1 MVKGLASSII
11 ESGHAVKFYRCYRGI
26 GYWEDN
32 MRFFKTLS
40 GLALGLALSASTAL
54 AGEIVLNSDQTDPA
68 PKKAMEELIADFQKA
83 NPGITVKWNNFDHEG
98 YKSAIRNFLTADAPD
113 VAAWYAGNRMAP
125 FVKAG
130 LFEAVD
136 DVWKD
141 NGLDDQLKSAAASM
155 TIDGKKWGVPYTYYQ
170 WGIYYNKDAY
180 KKAGVTEPKNWAEFV
195 ANCEKFKAAGI
206 DCLTTGTK
214 ALWPGA
220 GIFDYINMR
229 TNGYE
234 FHMDL
239 TAGKAKWTDAK
250 TKATFAEW
258 AKVVPYMSANASA
271 IDWQDAAALLVQG
284 KAANYVMG
292 NFAVDTFKKGGMTN
306 DNLGF
311 MVFPEITPGIP
322 RAEEAPTDT
331 FHIPS
336 GAKNKEDA
344 KKFLAFVASPDVQTK
359 MNATLGQLPVNNKSK
374 AADDPFIK
382 AGFEELSSAYAL
394 AQFFDRDAPADMAKA
409 GMEGFQEFM
418 AKPENV
424 DKILE
429 RLQKVADKVYK

>member
-1 MVKGLASSII
+1 MKLWKGL
-11 ESGHAVKFYRCYRGI
+11 
-26 GYWEDN
+26 
-32 MRFFKTLS
+32 T
-40 GLALGLALSASTAL
+40 GLALGFALAASTAL
-54 AGEIVLNSDQTDPA
+54 AGELVINSDQSDPA
-68 PKKAMEELIADFQKA
+68 PKKAMEDLLADFQAKY
-83 NPGITVKWNNFDHEG
+83 PDIKVKWNNFDHEG
-98 YKSAIRNFLTADAPD
+98 YKAAIRNFLTADPPD

-125 FVKAG
+125 YVKAG
-130 LFEAVD
+130 LFEPVD
-136 DVWKD
+136 DVWEK
-141 NGLDDQLKSAAASM
+141 NGFNDQLKSAAASM

-170 WGIYYNKDAY
+170 WGIYYNKEAY
-180 KKAGVTEPKNWAEFV
+180 KKAGVTEPKTWAEFV

-220 GIFDYINMR
+220 GIFDYMNLR
-229 TNGYE
+229 VNGYE

-239 TAGKAKWTDAK
+239 ANGKVPWTDPK
-250 TKATFAEW
+250 VKATFAEW
-258 AKVVPYMSANASA
+258 AKIVPYITANHAA
-271 IDWQDAAALLVQG
+271 IDWQDAAALLSQG

-292 NFAVDTFKKGGMTN
+292 NFAVATFKEGGLTN
-306 DNLGF
+306 ETLGF

-344 KKFLAFVASPDVQTK
+344 KTFLAYLGSAEAQTK
-359 MNATLGQLPVNNKSK
+359 MNATLGQLPTNNKSTVGE
-374 AADDPFIK
+374 DPFIR
-382 AGFEELSSAYAL
+382 AGFEMLSSAYAL

-418 AKPENV
+418 VKPENV
-424 DKILE
+424 DAILE
-429 RLQKVADKVYK
+429 RLEKVRAKVYK

>member
-1 MVKGLASSII
+1 MTFMKG
-11 ESGHAVKFYRCYRGI
+11 
-26 GYWEDN
+26 
-32 MRFFKTLS
+32 LS
-40 GLALGLALSASTAL
+40 GLALAIALSASTAL
-54 AGEIVLNSDQTDPA
+54 AGEVVLNSDQSDPA
-68 PKKAMEELIADFQKA
+68 PKKAMEELIAGFEAA
-83 NPGITVKWNNFDHEG
+83 NPDIKIKWNNFDHEG

-125 FVKAG
+125 YVKAG
-130 LFEAVD
+130 LFEDVS

-141 NGLDDQLKSAAASM
+141 NGLDDSLKSAAASM
-155 TIDGKKWGVPYTYYQ
+155 TMDGKKWGVPYTYYQ
-170 WGIYYNKDAY
+170 WGIYYNKDVY

-195 ANCEKFKAAGI
+195 ANCEKFKAMGV
-206 DCLTTGTK
+206 DCLTTGSK
-214 ALWPGA
+214 ALWPIA

-239 TAGKAKWTDAK
+239 TAGKVKWTDPK
-250 TKATFAEW
+250 VKAAFAEW
-258 AKVVPYMSANASA
+258 AKVVPYTTANHAA
-271 IDWQDAAALLVQG
+271 IDWQDAATLIVQG

-292 NFAVDTFKKGGMTN
+292 NFSVDTFKKGGMTN

-311 MVFPEITPGIP
+311 LIFPEITAGVP

-336 GAKNKEDA
+336 GAKNKADA
-344 KKFLAFVASPDVQTK
+344 KKFLAYIASADAQTK
-359 MNATLGQLPVNNKSK
+359 MNATLGQLPVNNKSTVG
-374 AADDPFIK
+374 DDPFIQ
-382 AGFEELSSAYAL
+382 AGFKELSSAYAL

-418 AKPENV
+418 TKPENI
-424 DKILE
+424 DAILE

>member
-1 MVKGLASSII
+1 MTISHTDNSRRHGGGGYREVSMKLFKGLC
-11 ESGHAVKFYRCYRGI
+11 GLGFV
-26 GYWEDN
+26 
-32 MRFFKTLS
+32 
-40 GLALGLALSASTAL
+40 LALTASTAL
-54 AGEIVLNSDQTDPA
+54 AGEIVLNSDQSDPA
-68 PKKAMEELIADFQKA
+68 PKKAMEELIAGFEAA
-83 NPGITVKWNNFDHEG
+83 NPDIKVKWNNFDHEG

-130 LFEAVD
+130 LFEDVS
-136 DVWKD
+136 DVWEA
-141 NGLDDQLKSAAASM
+141 NGLNDQLKSAAASM
-155 TIDGKKWGVPYTYYQ
+155 TMDGKKWGVPYTYYQ
-170 WGIYYNKDAY
+170 WGIYYNKTAY
-180 KKAGVTEPKNWAEFV
+180 AKVGAVEPKNWAEFI

-239 TAGKAKWTDAK
+239 TAGKVKWTDPK
-250 TKATFAEW
+250 VKATFAEW
-258 AKVVPYMSANASA
+258 AKVVPYMSANAAA
-271 IDWQDAAALLVQG
+271 IDWQDAAALLSQG

-292 NFAVDTFKKGGMTN
+292 NFAVATFKEGGMTN
-306 DNLGF
+306 DTLGF
-311 MVFPEITPGIP
+311 LVFPEITPGVP

-336 GAKNKEDA
+336 GAKNKADA
-344 KKFLAFVASPDVQTK
+344 KKFLAYIASPEAQTK
-359 MNATLGQLPVNNKSK
+359 MNATLGQLPVNNK
-374 AADDPFIK
+374 ATVGDDPFIK
-382 AGFEELSSAYAL
+382 AGFEELSTAYAL

-418 AKPENV
+418 AKPENI
-424 DKILE
+424 DAILE
-429 RLQKVADKVYK
+429 RLQKVADKAYK